1 MGSTMLRWWLAFLLL
16 LAPATAGQPGPGPGR
31 KRSPMTQVLAPSLDV
46 QQMQSRAVD
55 TRVQLEI
62 QEGEPRGTVVGA
74 IPTKPGFT
82 YRFNENPREF
92 YLNGSTGEIVTNV
105 VLDREALRSDRF
117 DLVVLS
123 SQPTYPIEVRILVLD
138 VNDNAPEFP
147 EPSIHVTF
155 SESASPSTRLLLD
168 TASDRDAGVNGVSK
182 EYRLVSDDEEVNNK
196 FKLIVTSNP
205 SGETS
210 YLHLETTGKLDRE
223 TRASYQLNVS
233 ARDGGTPP
241 RYGYLQVNVTIVDV
255 NDNPPIFD
263 HSDYIVS
270 LNESVPPGTAVL
282 QVMATDSDVGDNARI
297 TYYLADGETQFGV
310 DTETGVIST
319 TETLNCPQNCRPQGP
334 PNGGGCPKSC
344 VFTVFAR
351 DHGSPR
357 QDGRTYVT
365 VNLLDTN
372 DHDPVITFR
381 YFPSTAVF
389 ATVDENAK
397 NSSVVAAV
405 SVIDQDEGLNGQT
418 EVEIK
423 AGNELGHFH
432 LDHSSTFDLV
442 RVNGVLDR
450 EQINK
455 YNLTLVATDKG
466 SPQRTSV
473 AFLIIYVNDINDHEP
488 VFAKTEYSAVLSELA
503 PVGTFVASIIASDE
517 DTGVNSNIF
526 YAFDTGNEHR
536 WFNIDRDSGLVTTRA
551 ALDREIQGTIELKV
565 SARDGGPNPKWAY
578 TRLRVTIL
586 DENDKRPQFSVEK
599 LNASL
604 SESAPPQTLIAML
617 SATDQDQGTNGS
629 VTYSLHLNVR
639 QEYPGVFSLD
649 STTGQLT
656 TRTKLDRE
664 KIAKYEI
671 SVIAKDKGVPPQSST
686 ATVYLTVEDVND
698 NSPEFYP
705 QKYFIPVPEDTKGDS
720 SILSVTATDQDEGQN
735 AQIEY
740 SIVDGGDGLFKLDRA
755 TGVLSLTAP
764 LSTSHKP
771 LHRIRISAKD
781 KGDRKAVD
789 DAVVEI
795 IKASHLEELK
805 FESPIGYHFEI
816 REDHDK
822 KEASV
827 GREVGRVRVA
837 SESRDIKYHIM
848 FGDPKKAFQI
858 DERTGVIS
866 TANRVDRE
874 TAASYRLTCVAR
886 AGPALMG
893 RTEVNVTILD
903 ENDNAPQFP
912 REKEEVKL
920 RENAP
925 AGHEVYLARAV
936 DRDAGPNS
944 RVSYSLTSNPGEQ
957 FRIAEAT
964 GVIYL
969 NKPVTAEPGTVIN
982 LEVTASDSGEP
993 SLNSRHSLLITIE
1006 DVNDHTPVF
1015 DHTSYETSILE
1026 SAPVNDRFFAL
1037 AASDAD
1043 LGANG
1048 RLNYEITEGNS
1059 ENKFGVFPD
1068 GYLYVKS
1075 PLDRETRDYYS
1086 LVVTARDEG
1095 EPPRSSQVPV
1105 VIHVIDENDNKPEF
1119 TNSSFNFYVREN
1131 QPPDTF
1137 VGKLTATD
1145 LDIGRN
1151 AELTF
1156 SLIGAQPGDFVV
1168 DPKNGFLKTLRQ
1180 FDREELVKVTGQSH
1194 IVLEA
1199 IVTDNGVS
1207 KLKDKVKL
1215 NIFITDV
1222 NDNVPKF
1229 LRTPYKVQ
1237 ISEASP
1243 VNSQVLRVYT
1253 VDADEGLNGDVFY
1266 AITGGDEE
1274 RCFAMDEATGQIS
1287 VARMLDRERQARY
1300 ELQVSAYDAGEGVT
1314 LSATTTIRVD
1324 VLDEN
1329 DNAPEFTQSEARIA
1343 IAETTTVNSK
1353 LVQFRAIDADLGV
1366 NSEVTFSVAAGNR
1379 RDTFHVDPSS
1389 GVLYLHRPLDYEE
1402 INMYNLNITASDG
1415 GNPRLSTTVPF
1426 IVRVLDANDNPP
1438 VFPSTAIVRQIQEG
1452 IRVKTPIVTVS
1463 ADDPD
1468 SGANGQVRYS
1478 IAQQDPPGDHFG
1490 IDPSVGVIHTLR
1502 AIDREAV
1509 DTFRLTV
1516 VATDSA
1522 QAPEMRLSAE
1532 KLVTVIVEDVN
1543 DNAPMF
1549 VSMSAALLPTNP
1561 VRDALVTNVAAND
1574 LDSSTNGLV
1583 TYELVSGNTDLFRLH
1598 RKTGALQLKRSISEP
1613 EARYQLTVKATDEAV
1628 QSERKSTDA
1637 YLTIIAAGEDGGPT
1651 FLGEPYTG
1659 SVYENESIGT
1669 SMLSVK
1675 ARHSSNS
1682 LAEIEYYV
1690 TNVTSLNGRQAD
1702 RLFDV
1707 DPKMGTITNAAVLD
1721 REGGSDV
1728 YEVTVY
1734 AVVVGTATPQTSS
1747 TKVKISVLDKNDS
1760 PPVFKDMPSSLSVS
1774 EELAVGQT
1782 VTTIRAVDPDTL
1794 GQLTYSLVSGDDT
1807 KRFQLDSVTGEL
1819 RLREPLDRETTDTY
1833 KVKVRASDGLQFQET
1848 TLAIKVTDTN
1858 DNPPVFSESAYSFDV
1873 SENAARGTR
1882 VGEVSAS
1889 DLDEGTNGQ
1898 VTYTVISDWANDV
1911 FSLNPQSG
1919 VFTLTSRLDYEE
1931 VQHYIFVVQ
1940 AQDTGRPSLSSTV
1953 TVYFNIVDLNDN
1965 APLFDPM
1972 SYSNEIFENVTIGS
1986 RVVKVSATDLDSGDN
2001 GRLEYS
2007 ISSGDEDNDFDISE
2021 NGTVVTARALDRE
2034 QKALYSLVVTAIDQA
2049 APPQQ
2054 RLSST
2059 VQVTIV
2065 LKDVND
2071 MAPEF
2076 VSPNE
2081 TSVPENLP
2089 VNTVVMAVKATDK
2102 DEGRNSYVEYSLSGE
2117 GASSVFT
2124 LGPVDGLLRV
2134 SGRLDRELKANYT
2147 LQVTAKDRGEP
2158 TRSTTSTLVLH
2169 VLDEN
2174 DNSPVFDP
2182 KQYSASV
2189 PENASIGASVLRISA
2204 TDVDAGLNG
2213 RVRYVIAAG
2222 DRNRDFSISED
2233 TGVIRVAKN
2242 LNFERKSQYSLTVQ
2256 AEDCGSA
2263 DVRYDSA
2270 LLTISV
2276 TDINDNPPTFL
2287 DSPYLAYVVENTKLL
2302 PASVITVRA
2311 FDADTPPYSQVR
2323 YFIKEGDS
2331 ELFKV
2336 NASTGEI
2343 TLHRALDRER
2353 QAEYIL
2359 TLVAMD
2365 TGTPPLTG
2373 TGTVRVIVQ
2382 DMNDHSPEFER
2393 QSYSSEVAENA
2404 IAGIEVLWPSASDKD
2419 AGLNALLRFSLLG
2432 DLSERFVVDPITG
2445 RITTAVQ
2452 LDREEYSVYHLTLVA
2467 RDSSVTDPKAAAAHV
2482 IIRVKDENDN
2492 SPKFAQS
2499 KYAVHV
2505 QDTTGPGNFVFGAR
2519 ATDDDEGSNSRITYS
2534 LAGDDASL
2542 FALDA
2547 NTGVLTAAKE
2557 LRAAAA
2563 NINNALF
2570 HVEILAT
2577 DGGQPSKSAS
2587 ASLDV
2592 HLVAANLFPKITSQK
2607 TQFSLPEDAE
2617 EQVITKVR
2625 ASSPKSG
2632 AAGVVRFS
2640 IAGGD
2645 VGSALKM
2652 DSASGEVIVSRGL
2665 DYETAPQYEVW
2676 VEARDSDSPPL
2687 RSVTQL
2693 LINLTDANDN
2703 APVLEH
2709 QVYNATILEEEMA
2722 PQKVLRVKATDAD
2735 SGDNGKVLYRLK
2747 PTTDV
2752 DRAFTMDAETGEIF
2766 TNVRLDRESVSS
2778 YALVVEAID
2787 RGRPQLTGSATVLVQ
2802 VRDKNDNPPRFTR
2815 LFSVNVTENAEVGV
2829 FVIQVTSSDLDVG
2842 ANANATYSF
2851 SANPG
2856 KKFKIDPLSG
2866 NVTVAGPLDRET
2878 QDEYLL
2884 KVAAFDG
2891 SWRAE
2896 TPLTITIQD
2905 QNDNAPEFE
2914 HDYYNFNFPELQ
2926 SSMTFVG
2933 QVSATDRDKQ
2943 GPNSVISYSLK
2954 RPSDSFNV
2962 DPASGEIFSKRT
2974 ARYRHATPSAT
2985 RAKMEPSPE
2994 NQHQLVVI
3002 ATDNGKPPMSSECLV
3017 TINVVDANNNAPKF
3031 KSSDVFSPV
3040 PEVAAV
3046 GQQIV
3051 QVEAKDD
3058 LDFGVNAEVE
3068 YLKMGGNGSEYFE
3081 LDPNTGWVTV
3091 AKPLTGHRLRQYAL
3105 EIRAVDHGSPPQ
3117 HADARLT
3124 LIITG
3129 DNRHS
3134 PVFTTLSYQVIVPE
3148 NEQIGSNILSI
3159 TATDS
3164 DDGPNGQVRYNISAG
3179 NENGDF
3185 EIHPVSGAITI
3196 KHHLD
3201 FDTVKF
3207 YKLNISASD
3216 MAFQPRT
3223 ATAHLLV
3230 MLSDVND
3237 NAPQF
3242 NQSVYQAHVRENLPV
3257 GTFVFTANAT
3267 DADSPNNAAIQYS
3280 IVGGSGREVFSIDSK
3295 TGKIVTRAVFDF
3307 EEQSSFVLEILAS
3320 NPSSPQY
3327 GSCKIEIHITGENEF
3342 FPKFVQPV
3350 FQFTVSESAGI
3361 GTSIGAIQATDQDA
3375 GQDGNVYYL
3384 LVGSSND
3391 RGFSI
3396 GPSTGVLTISRR
3408 LDRETQNR
3416 VVLTVLAK
3424 NAGSIRGNDTDEAQV
3439 VVTIQ
3444 DGNDPPEFTRPEYEV
3459 RIAEDA
3465 LAGTSVIGVTAV
3477 DKDVRPQNNQFS
3489 YSIIGGNVGQAF
3501 KVDPHS
3507 GIIETSAQLD
3517 RERLPEYSLVIGA
3530 IDTGTPPQTGT
3541 TLVRI
3546 MLDDVNDNGPMLNP
3560 PDVVGYIMENEPAGT
3575 SVVVLG
3581 ANDADLSP
3589 NGAPFKFRIVGGE
3602 HRDMLTIDTN
3612 SGLIKTTTSI
3622 DREGTPELHFT
3633 VEVSDSGKP
3642 PMRAQHQVT
3651 AVVLD
3656 KNDSPST
3663 PRTVHVLV
3671 HAFSGRYPSGKV
3683 ADVRPND
3690 PDNTGRYSCR
3700 LVGTHRGASIMPGGC
3715 DLTVN
3720 KPQGSGGLALS
3731 VSGNDGQHPD
3741 VVSTVTVE
3749 FIAFDNSS
3757 VENSLTMRL
3766 ENTTASRFLALHY
3779 RALLDALKDRGDT
3792 PLLFGLH
3799 EADNGLEI
3807 QLAIKTA
3814 TNKYRSP
3821 SQVSETL
3828 TKKRD
3833 VLQQILQAPS
3843 MAVNYSPC
3851 QNSVCENGGSCSAS
3865 VKVAAESQITDSP
3878 SLIFTAPKVAHDF
3891 TCRCKEGFTGK
3902 RCERRQDPCSPNP
3915 CQSGGTCRR
3924 PSPPS
3929 TAEFQCVCPPLHE
3942 GRLCELERS
3951 NVCAGSPCRNGG
3963 SCRESPDGASFF
3975 CLCRPGYRGNHCE
3988 LVSDSCRPNPCMN
4001 GGQCIPLKP
4010 GYRCQCPDTHHGHHC
4025 ERSSF
4030 GFNALSYMAFP
4041 TLDAATNDITMIFA
4055 TAKRDALLVYNYGAQ
4070 TGGRSDFVALQ
4081 IVNGTVTFSYG
4092 GARTAVTTIS
4102 TGGTVSDGNWYKVTA
4117 TRNGRVVSLAVASCS
4132 EHGESCNE
4140 CKPGDTTCYADD
4152 VGPAGT
4158 LNFNGHPMLLGGLG
4172 SAEPLLERLGQ
4183 LHSDDFVG
4191 CVHSMA
4197 VNGRQLNLSNPLS
4210 SSGVDKTCSRSRGSC
4225 GVPDR
4230 DPCGGLGVCLARW
4243 PSPAMCRCPGGLLAP
4258 NCDAA
4263 LASVHLY
4270 EGAFLE
4276 ANVSEQHRRMHLLES
4291 LYQGGTAWRWQEELP
4306 AASGS
4311 IPKRISISFR
4321 TVRSN
4326 GTLLIS
4332 ATNNDFTLLEIRGGH
4347 LRYMSRVG
4355 ASTTVNMSVNSADV
4369 SDGNWH
4375 RVSLLSQGRG
4385 LRLLLD
4391 GVRVGDELD
4400 SAGVHDFLDPY
4411 LTSIAI
4417 GGSRSFDT
4425 TPNFEG
4431 CLANFTIND
4440 EVQPL
4445 NGTGSIFND
4454 IESFGKVHAGCSGPI
4469 VGAAAAPTPLSIGVT
4484 LVIVFFIILI
4494 VAILVSFAVFRLRR
4508 QSKENPK
4515 QNGGGL
4521 LGGGPGSATSL
4532 GVVGPGVS
4540 GDTSFLDGD
4549 VSTEALRSHLA
4560 QELVSKK
4567 YKEREVADRPH
4578 PRPDIIEREVS
4589 KSPRPLMDDQPD
4601 PSGNDNDMP
4610 EHYDLENASSI
4621 APSDIDVVYH
4631 YKGFRDGNVRKYK
4644 TNPHLPPASFH
4655 HKHGHRHSP
4664 HSFAPPQSGPSPAPP
4679 PPHRDSPRG
4688 NHLLRQS
4695 PISPVARDSPSVI
4708 KMQSTPLARLSPSS
4722 ELSQQAPRILTLHD
4736 ISGKPLQSALLATTQ
4751 SAKDVLSNSE
4761 RSLNSQSSGSLHASS
4776 QGTKK
4781 RTADAAKGL
4790 TAEEIERLNSRPRT
4804 SSLVSTLD
4812 AVSSS
4817 SEAPR
4822 RSRLPIRRT
4831 PDQLAG
4837 LMESAN
4843 DAHDN
4848 SSTTDESG
4856 NDSFTC
4862 SEFEFDNAGAGF
4874 EKRDVMFTKL
4884 PEEDEESARTP
4895 DPTPS
4900 APNAN
4905 NKPFDAAYNSFRGSL
4920 STLVPSDD
4928 DLGPHYRSS
4937 LGWEYFL
4944 NWGPNYQNLI
4954 GVFTDIAELPD
4965 GTVGGVGGRS
4975 TALRLPASPSKPSEE
4990 YV

>member
-1 MGSTMLRWWLAFLLL
+1 MGTAMLRRWLAFLLL
-16 LAPATAGQPGPGPGR
+16 LAAATAGQPGPGPGR
-31 KRSPMTQVLAPSLDV
+31 KRSPMTQVSALDV

-62 QEGEPRGTVVGA
+62 QEGEPRGAVVGA
-74 IPTKPGFT
+74 IPIKPGFT

-92 YLNGSTGEIVTNV
+92 YLNASTGEIVTNV

-155 SESASPSTRLLLD
+155 SESASPGTRLLLD
-168 TASDRDAGVNGVSK
+168 TASDRDAGINGVSN
-182 EYRLVSDDEEVNNK
+182 EYKLVSDDEEVDNK
-196 FKLIVTSNP
+196 FKLVVTSNP

-297 TYYLADGETQFGV
+297 TYYLADGENQFAV
-310 DTETGVIST
+310 DPETGVIST
-319 TETLNCPQNCRPQGP
+319 TETLNCPQNCPPQATVSTSS
-334 PNGGGCPKSC
+334 GCQKSC

-372 DHDPVITFR
+372 DHDPIIKFR
-381 YFPSTAVF
+381 YFPPTASF

-397 NSSVVAAV
+397 NGSVVAAV
-405 SVIDQDEGLNGQT
+405 SVIDLDEGLNGKT
-418 EVEIK
+418 TVEIR
-423 AGNELGHFH
+423 AGNELGHFR
-432 LDHSSTFDLV
+432 LVNTASFDIV

-450 EQINK
+450 EQLNK
-455 YNLTLVATDKG
+455 YNLTLVATDSG
-466 SPQRTSV
+466 TPQRSAI

-526 YAFDTGNEHR
+526 YAFVAGNEHR
-536 WFNIDRDSGLVTTRA
+536 WFDIDSDSGLVTTRA
-551 ALDREIQGTIELKV
+551 ALDREVQGTVELKV

-586 DENDKRPQFSVEK
+586 DENDKRPQFSVDK

-629 VTYSLHLNVR
+629 VSYSLHSDVQ

-671 SVIAKDKGVPPQSST
+671 AVVAKDKGVPPQSST
-686 ATVYLTVEDVND
+686 ATVFLSVDDVND

-705 QKYFIPVPEDTKGDS
+705 QRYFVPVSEDTKGGS
-720 SILSVTATDQDEGQN
+720 SILSVTATDQDEGEN
-735 AQIEY
+735 AQIEF

-755 TGVLSLTAP
+755 TGILSLMAP

-771 LHRIRISAKD
+771 LHRLRISAKD

-789 DAVVEI
+789 DAIVEI

-805 FESPIGYHFEI
+805 FESPVGYHFEI

-837 SESRDIKYHIM
+837 STSRDIKYHIV

-858 DERTGVIS
+858 DERTGLITS
-866 TANRVDRE
+866 ASRIDRE

-903 ENDNAPQFP
+903 ENDNAPQFS
-912 REKEEVKL
+912 RDREEVKL

-936 DRDAGPNS
+936 DRDAGSNS
-944 RVSYSLTSNPGEQ
+944 RVSYSLNTNPGEQ

-969 NKPVTAEPGTVIN
+969 NKPMTAEPGTTIT
-982 LEVTASDSGEP
+982 LEITASDSGEP
-993 SLNSRHSLLITIE
+993 SLTSRHTLLITIE

-1048 RLNYEITEGNS
+1048 RVNYEITEGNS

-1075 PLDRETRDYYS
+1075 PLDRENRDYYS

-1119 TNSSFNFYVREN
+1119 TNGTFNFFVREN

-1156 SLIGAQPGDFVV
+1156 SLLGAQQADFVV

-1194 IVLEA
+1194 VVLEA
-1199 IVTDNGVS
+1199 VVTDNGVT
-1207 KLKDKVKL
+1207 KLKDKVKV
-1215 NIFITDV
+1215 NVYITDV

-1243 VNSQVLRVYT
+1243 ANSQVLRVYT

-1266 AITGGDEE
+1266 AITSGDDEH
-1274 RCFAMDEATGQIS
+1274 RFAMDEATGQITL
-1287 VARMLDRERQARY
+1287 ARTLDRETQARY
-1300 ELQVSAYDAGEGVT
+1300 DLQVSAFDAGEGVT
-1314 LSATTTIRVD
+1314 LTATATVRVD

-1329 DNAPEFTQSEARIA
+1329 DNAPEFSQSEARIA
-1343 IAETTTVNSK
+1343 ISETTPVNTK
-1353 LVQFRAIDADLGV
+1353 LVQFRATDVDLGV

-1389 GVLYLHRPLDYEE
+1389 GVLYLHRPLDFEE
-1402 INMYNLNITASDG
+1402 INAYHLNITASDG

-1426 IVRVLDANDNPP
+1426 SVRVLDANDNPP

-1452 IRVKTPIVTVS
+1452 IRVNTPIVTVT
-1463 ADDPD
+1463 AEDPD
-1468 SGANGQVRYS
+1468 SGANGQVRYA
-1478 IAQQDPPGDHFG
+1478 IAQQEPPGGHFG
-1490 IDPSVGVIHTLR
+1490 IDPTVGVIHTLR
-1502 AIDREAV
+1502 PIDREAV

-1516 VATDSA
+1516 VATDGA
-1522 QAPEMRLSAE
+1522 QPPEARLSAE

-1543 DNAPMF
+1543 DNAPVF
-1549 VSMSAALLPTNP
+1549 ASMSAALLPLNP
-1561 VRDALVTNVAAND
+1561 ARDALVTHVVAND

-1598 RKTGALQLKRSISEP
+1598 RKTGALHLKRSISEP

-1628 QSERKSTDA
+1628 QSDRKSTDA
-1637 YLTIIAAGEDGGPT
+1637 YLTIITSGEEGPA

-1659 SVYENESIGT
+1659 SVYENEPIGT

-1675 ARHSSNS
+1675 ARHASN
-1682 LAEIEYYV
+1682 AELEYYV
-1690 TNVTSLNGRQAD
+1690 TNVTSVSGRPAD

-1707 DPKMGTITNAAVLD
+1707 DPKMGTIATAAVLD

-1728 YEVTVY
+1728 YEVTVF
-1734 AVVVGTATPQTSS
+1734 AVVIGAVAPQTAS

-1760 PPVFKDMPSSLSVS
+1760 PPVFKDMPTALSVS

-1782 VTTIRAVDPDTL
+1782 VTTMRAVDPDTL
-1794 GQLTYSLVSGDDT
+1794 GQLTYSLVSGDET

-1819 RLREPLDRETTDTY
+1819 RLREPLDRETADTY

-1848 TLAIKVTDTN
+1848 TLTIKVTDTN

-1873 SENAARGTR
+1873 PENTARGSR
-1882 VGEVSAS
+1882 VGEVAAS

-2007 ISSGDEDNDFDISE
+2007 ISSGDEDNDFAISE
-2021 NGTVVTARALDRE
+2021 NGTIVTARALDRE
-2034 QKALYSLVVTAIDQA
+2034 QRALYSLVVTATDQA

-2117 GASSVFT
+2117 GATSVFT

-2134 SGRLDRELKANYT
+2134 SGRLDRETKANYT

-2158 TRSTTSTLVLH
+2158 TRSTTSPLVLL

-2189 PENASIGASVLRISA
+2189 AENASIGASVLRISA

-2270 LLTISV
+2270 LLTIGV

-2287 DSPYLAYVVENTKLL
+2287 DSPYLAYVVENTKVL

-2353 QAEYIL
+2353 QAEYVL

-2393 QSYSSEVAENA
+2393 QSYSAEVVENSA
-2404 IAGIEVLWPSASDKD
+2404 AGTQVLWPSATDKD

-2432 DLSERFVVDPITG
+2432 DLSERFVVDPGTG

-2452 LDREEYSVYHLTLVA
+2452 LDREDKSVYYLTLVA
-2467 RDSSVTDPKAAAAHV
+2467 RDSSATEPRAAAANV
-2482 IIRVKDENDN
+2482 TIRVRDENDN
-2492 SPKFAQS
+2492 SPKFAQP
-2499 KYAVHV
+2499 KYSVHV

-2519 ATDDDEGSNSRITYS
+2519 ASDEDDGANSRITYS
-2534 LAGDDASL
+2534 LAGEDASL

-2547 NTGVLTAAKE
+2547 NTGVLTAARE

-2570 HVEILAT
+2570 RLEILAT
-2577 DGGQPSKSAS
+2577 DGGQPASSAS
-2587 ASLDV
+2587 TSLDV
-2592 HLVAANLFPKITSQK
+2592 YLVAANLFPKITSQK
-2607 TQFSLPEDAE
+2607 TQFTLSEDAE

-2632 AAGVVRFS
+2632 ASGVIRFS

-2645 VGSALKM
+2645 VGSALRM
-2652 DSASGEVIVSRGL
+2652 DPASGEVIVSRGL

-2676 VEARDSDSPPL
+2676 VEASDSDTPPL
-2687 RSVTQL
+2687 RSVVQL

-2709 QVYNATILEEEMA
+2709 QVYNATIGEEEMA
-2722 PQKVLRVKATDAD
+2722 PQKVLRVKASDAD
-2735 SGDNGKVLYRLK
+2735 SGDNGKVLYRLR
-2747 PTTDV
+2747 PVGDV
-2752 DRAFTMDAETGEIF
+2752 DRAFTMDAETGDIF
-2766 TNVRLDRESVSS
+2766 TSVRLDRESVAS
-2778 YALVVEAID
+2778 YALVVEAVD
-2787 RGRPQLTGSATVLVQ
+2787 RGRPQMTGSATVLVQ
-2802 VRDKNDNPPRFTR
+2802 VLDKNDNPPRFTR
-2815 LFSVNVTENAEVGV
+2815 LFSVNVTENAEVGA

-2851 SANPG
+2851 TVNPG
-2856 KKFKIDPLSG
+2856 EKFRIDPLTG

-2884 KVAAFDG
+2884 KVAAVDG

-2926 SSMTFVG
+2926 RSVAFVG

-2954 RPSDSFNV
+2954 RPSDSFTV

-2994 NQHQLVVI
+2994 NQHQLIVI

-3031 KSSDVFSPV
+3031 RSKEVFSPV
-3040 PEVAAV
+3040 PEVALV
-3046 GQQIV
+3046 GQKIV
-3051 QVEAKDD
+3051 QVEAKDE

-3068 YLKMGGNGSEYFE
+3068 YVKMGGNGSEQFE
-3081 LDPNTGWVTV
+3081 LDPTTGWVTV

-3117 HADARLT
+3117 HSDARLT
-3124 LIITG
+3124 LVITG
-3129 DNRHS
+3129 DNRHN
-3134 PVFTTLSYQVIVPE
+3134 PVFSTLSYQVIVPE
-3148 NEQIGSNILSI
+3148 NEQTGFSILTVS
-3159 TATDS
+3159 ATDS

-3179 NENGDF
+3179 NEQGDF
-3185 EIHPVSGAITI
+3185 EINPVSGAVTI
-3196 KHHLD
+3196 KRPLD
-3201 FDTVKF
+3201 YDTVQF
-3207 YKLNISASD
+3207 YRLNITATD
-3216 MAFQPRT
+3216 MAFEPRS
-3223 ATAHLLV
+3223 ATALLTV
-3230 MLSDVND
+3230 TLSDVND

-3242 NQSVYQAHVRENLPV
+3242 NQSVYHAYVRENLPV
-3257 GTFVFTANAT
+3257 GTALFTANAT
-3267 DADSPNNAAIQYS
+3267 DADSPKNAIIQYS
-3280 IVGGSGREVFSIDSK
+3280 IVGGSGREVFTIDSRS
-3295 TGKIVTRAVFDF
+3295 GKISTKGVFDY
-3307 EEQSSFVLEILAS
+3307 EEQNAYTLDILAS
-3320 NPSSPQY
+3320 NPDSPQY
-3327 GSCKIEIHITGENEF
+3327 GSCKVEVHVTGENEF

-3350 FQFTVSESAGI
+3350 FHFTVSESAGI

-3375 GQDGNVYYL
+3375 GPDGNVFYL

-3396 GPSTGVLTISRR
+3396 GADTGVLTISRR
-3408 LDRETQNR
+3408 LDRETQSR
-3416 VVLTVLAK
+3416 VVLTILAK
-3424 NAGSIRGNDTDEAQV
+3424 NSGSIRGNDTDEAQV
-3439 VVTIQ
+3439 VVSIQ
-3444 DGNDPPEFTRPEYEV
+3444 DGNDPPEFVRNDYEV

-3465 LAGTSVIGVTAV
+3465 PTGTSVLGVTAV

-3489 YSIIGGNVGQAF
+3489 YSIIGGNTGQAF

-3517 RERLPEYSLVIGA
+3517 RERNPEYSLVVGA
-3530 IDTGTPPQTGT
+3530 IDTGSPPQTGT
-3541 TLVRI
+3541 TMVRI
-3546 MLDDVNDNGPMLNP
+3546 MLDDINDNGPMLEP
-3560 PDVVGYIMENEPAGT
+3560 PDAVGYIMENEPAGT
-3575 SVVVLG
+3575 SVMTL
-3581 ANDADLSP
+3581 AATDADLSP
-3589 NGAPFKFRIVGGE
+3589 NGAPFKYRLVGGE
-3602 HRDMLTIDTN
+3602 HRDVLAVDTN
-3612 SGLIKTTTSI
+3612 TGLVKTTKSI
-3622 DREGTPELHFT
+3622 DRESTPELHFI

-3642 PMRAQHQVT
+3642 PMRAQHHVT

-3671 HAFSGRYPSGKV
+3671 HAFNNQYPSGKV

-3690 PDNTGRYSCR
+3690 PDTTGQYSCR
-3700 LVGTHRGASIMPGGC
+3700 LVGTHRGGSVLPGGC
-3715 DLTVN
+3715 DLMVN
-3720 KPQGSGGLALS
+3720 KPQGSGALALS
-3731 VSGNDGQHPD
+3731 VSGNDGKHPD

-3749 FIAFDNSS
+3749 FIAFDNTS

-3766 ENTTASRFLALHY
+3766 ENTTASRFLGLHY
-3779 RALLDALKDRGDT
+3779 RPILDALKDRGDV

-3799 EADNGLEI
+3799 EADKGLEI

-3814 TNKYRSP
+3814 ANKYRSP
-3821 SQVSETL
+3821 SLVSETL
-3828 TKKRD
+3828 SRKRD

-3851 QNSVCENGGSCSAS
+3851 HNSVCENGGICSAS
-3865 VKVAAESQITDSP
+3865 VKVGPENQITDSP
-3878 SLIFTAPKVAHDF
+3878 SLIFTAPKVTHDF
-3891 TCRCKEGFTGK
+3891 VCRCREGFTGK
-3902 RCERRQDPCSPNP
+3902 RCERRQDPCAPNP

-3924 PSPPS
+3924 SSPPS
-3929 TAEFQCVCPPLHE
+3929 TSEFQCVCPPLHE

-3975 CLCRPGYRGNHCE
+3975 CLCRPGYMGNQCE
-3988 LVSDSCRPNPCMN
+3988 LVSDSCRSNPCMN
-4001 GGQCIPLKP
+4001 GGQCVALKP
-4010 GYRCQCPDTHHGHHC
+4010 GYKCQCPDTHHGQHC

-4030 GFNALSYMAFP
+4030 GFNGLSFMAFQA
-4041 TLDAATNDITMIFA
+4041 LDAATNDITIVFA
-4055 TAKRDALLVYNYGAQ
+4055 TLKREALLVYNFGAQ

-4081 IVNGTVTFSYG
+4081 IVNGKVKFSYG
-4092 GARTAVTTIS
+4092 GARTAVTTIT
-4102 TGGTVSDGNWYKVTA
+4102 TGGIVSDGNWHKVTA
-4117 TRNGRVVSLAVASCS
+4117 TRNGRVVSLAVATCT
-4132 EHGESCNE
+4132 EHGDSCHE
-4140 CKPGDTTCYADD
+4140 CKPGDSTCYSDD

-4158 LNFNGHPMLLGGLG
+4158 LNFNGQPMLLGGLA
-4172 SAEPLLERLGQ
+4172 SAEPLLERPGQ
-4183 LHSDDFVG
+4183 LQADDFVG
-4191 CVHSMA
+4191 CVHSVA
-4197 VNGRQLNLSNPLS
+4197 VNGRPLNLSNPLS
-4210 SSGVDKTCSRSRGSC
+4210 SRGVDSTCSRSRGSC
-4225 GVPDR
+4225 GAP

-4263 LASVHLY
+4263 LSPVHLE

-4276 ANVSEQHRRMHLLES
+4276 ARVSEQHRRMHLLEA
-4291 LYQGGTAWRWQEELP
+4291 LYQGATTWRWQEQ
-4306 AASGS
+4306 
-4311 IPKRISISFR
+4311 IPTSAGIKRVALSFR
-4321 TVRSN
+4321 TMQKN
-4326 GTLLIS
+4326 GLLLVS
-4332 ATNNDFTLLEIRGGH
+4332 TTNNDFTLIEIRGGH

-4355 ASTTVNMSVNSADV
+4355 AGTAVNMTVDSAEV

-4375 RVSLLSQGRG
+4375 RVSLHSQGRG

-4411 LTSIAI
+4411 LTTIAI
-4417 GGSRSFDT
+4417 GGARTFEAVPSFG
-4425 TPNFEG
+4425 G

-4440 EVQPL
+4440 EIQPL
-4445 NGTGSIFND
+4445 NGSGSIFGD
-4454 IESFGKVHAGCSGPI
+4454 IEAFGKVNAGCSGPV

-4484 LVIVFFIILI
+4484 LVIVFFVILI

-4508 QSKENPK
+4508 QNKENPK

-4521 LGGGPGSATSL
+4521 LGGGGGGNTNL

-4560 QELVSKK
+4560 QELVAKK

-4589 KSPRPLMDDQPD
+4589 KSPRPHMDDAPD
-4601 PSGNDNDMP
+4601 PGSNDPEMP

-4631 YKGFRDGNVRKYK
+4631 YKGYRDGNVRKYK

-4664 HSFAPPQSGPSPAPP
+4664 HSFAPPPSGSSPAPP
-4679 PPHRDSPRG
+4679 PPHRDSPRGG

-4695 PISPVARDSPSVI
+4695 PISPVARDSPSAI

-4722 ELSQQAPRILTLHD
+4722 ELSQQTPRILTLHD
-4736 ISGKPLQSALLATTQ
+4736 ISGKPLQSALLATAQ

-4761 RSLNSQSSGSLHASS
+4761 RSLNSHSSGSLHASS

-4781 RTADAAKGL
+4781 RVNEPGGKGL

-4822 RSRLPIRRT
+4822 RPRLPVRRT

-4837 LMESAN
+4837 LLEAAAAAAAAN

-4874 EKRDVMFTKL
+4874 EKRDVMFSKL
-4884 PEEDEESARTP
+4884 AEEDEESARTP
-4895 DPTPS
+4895 DPTAPPS
-4900 APNAN
+4900 AAN
-4905 NKPFDAAYNSFRGSL
+4905 NKPFDAGFDSFRGSL

-4928 DLGPHYRSS
+4928 ELGPPYRPT
-4937 LGWEYFL
+4937 LGWDYLL
-4944 NWGPNYQNLI
+4944 NWGPNFESLV
-4954 GVFTDIAELPD
+4954 GVFKDIAELPD
-4965 GTVGGVGGRS
+4965 GTVGGRS
-4975 TALRLPASPSKPSEE
+4975 AALRLPVSSPKPSEE